1 MRTRLLMIVAVGLLL
16 AADKA
21 DDAIKAE
28 IKKLQGDWE
37 AQSLQSLDAKTPE
50 EDLKGLRLVIDGDKW
65 TNYRGDKKGTEL
77 TWKVDPSKDPK
88 HLDLT
93 VTRNGKK
100 VVVLCVYELKGD
112 TLTVCRPFKNPGE
125 RPTKIAPAEGTGV
138 AVWKRVKK

>member
-1 MRTRLLMIVAVGLLL
+1 MRTLFMIVTVGLLL
-16 AADKA
+16 AADTV
-21 DDAIKAE
+21 DDAVKME
-28 IKKLQGDWE
+28 VKTLQGDWE
-37 AQSLQSLDAKTPE
+37 AQSLQTGDAKTSG
-50 EDLKGLRLVIDGDKW
+50 EDLMGLRLVIEGDKW

-93 VTRNGKK
+93 VKRDGKEM
-100 VVVLCVYELKGD
+100 VFLCLYELKGD

-125 RPTKIAPAEGTGV
+125 RPTKIAAAEGTGI